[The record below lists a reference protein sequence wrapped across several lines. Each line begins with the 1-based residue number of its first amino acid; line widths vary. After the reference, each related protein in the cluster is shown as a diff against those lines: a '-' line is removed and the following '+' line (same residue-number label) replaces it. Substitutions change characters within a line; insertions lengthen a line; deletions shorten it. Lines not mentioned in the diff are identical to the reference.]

1 MGGSCHRPKLSM
13 RCQSPAN
20 IGDWRSGGHGCI
32 SRELIPYPGILI
44 QCHLLVN
51 FISNAPY
58 PWWPTMWSMD
68 CQEHSESGKVRSHL
82 GEGFLTNLISSP
94 VGNAGC
100 RDGFRASGHNC
111 HRVVVKVVV
120 PVFSAD
126 IFPVKSAFYL
136 INLII
141 DCSSTTVSWSLAM
154 IKARGVLSYEN
165 QLPYLKII
173 FYSN

>member
-1 MGGSCHRPKLSM
+1 MG
-13 RCQSPAN
+13 PATAQN
-20 IGDWRSGGHGCI
+20 FPCAANRLQISEIEESGGHGCI
-32 SRELIPYPGILI
+32 SRELIPYPGRDILI

-100 RDGFRASGHNC
+100 RDGFRASWHNC
-111 HRVVVKVVV
+111 HRVVVEVVV
-120 PVFSAD
+120 PAFSAE
-126 IFPVKSAFYL
+126 IFSNSRCCWRFT
-136 INLII
+136 
-141 DCSSTTVSWSLAM
+141 SSS
-154 IKARGVLSYEN
+154 
-165 QLPYLKII
+165 
-173 FYSN
+173 

>member
-1 MGGSCHRPKLSM
+1 M
-13 RCQSPAN
+13 SPV
-20 IGDWRSGGHGCI
+20 G
-32 SRELIPYPGILI
+32 ELHI
-44 QCHLLVN
+44 QCSISLVADHVVHGLPGA
-51 FISNAPY
+51 FRVGQGEVTP
-58 PWWPTMWSMD
+58 
-68 CQEHSESGKVRSHL
+68 GR
-82 GEGFLTNLISSP
+82 EGFLTNLIPSP

>member
-1 MGGSCHRPKLSM
+1 MWWPMKTVAYEVHGWVLPPPKTFHALPIACKYRRLAEWRPWMHFKRINS
-13 RCQSPAN
+13 
-20 IGDWRSGGHGCI
+20 I
-32 SRELIPYPGILI
+32 SILI

-100 RDGFRASGHNC
+100 RDGFRASWHNC

-120 PVFSAD
+120 PAFSAE
-126 IFPVKSAFYL
+126 IFSNSRCCWRFT
-136 INLII
+136 
-141 DCSSTTVSWSLAM
+141 SSS
-154 IKARGVLSYEN
+154 
-165 QLPYLKII
+165 
-173 FYSN
+173 